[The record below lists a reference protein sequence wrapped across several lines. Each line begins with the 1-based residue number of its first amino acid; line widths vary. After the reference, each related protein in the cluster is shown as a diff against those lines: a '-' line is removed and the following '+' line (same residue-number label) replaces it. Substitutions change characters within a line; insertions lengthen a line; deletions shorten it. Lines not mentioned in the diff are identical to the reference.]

1 MSFPSCYKNTTV
13 NRAINEPSQV
23 LEVHD
28 CSFNFITNPSQAQ
41 AQAQQETKLHVNKSQ
56 THVRHKKAIERT
68 M

>member
-41 AQAQQETKLHVNKSQ
+41 AQQETKLHVNKSQ